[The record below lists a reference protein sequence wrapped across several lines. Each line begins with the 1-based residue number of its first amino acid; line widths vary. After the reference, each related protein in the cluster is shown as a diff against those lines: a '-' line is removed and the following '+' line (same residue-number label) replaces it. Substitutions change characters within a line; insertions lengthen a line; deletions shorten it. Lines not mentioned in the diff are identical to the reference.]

1 MIVCVCHN
9 ISENEIQSAIEK
21 GLDDMDSLRENL
33 GIGTSCG
40 KCKSCTKKILR
51 DYVSENKKRRTENSS
66 PFFISLTPV
75 I

>member
-9 ISENEIQSAIEK
+9 ISESEIKAAVK
-21 GLDDMDSLRENL
+21 GGLDDMHLLRENL
-33 GIGTSCG
+33 GIGTCCG

-51 DYVSENKKRRTENSS
+51 ECGAEDIRQRADDSK

-75 I
+75 F